1 MLDEII
7 NYVQSLQRQ
16 IEFLSMKL
24 AAVNPR
30 LDYNY
35 DQFLGKE
42 LLQSRSPETTLL
54 GPDPLGYGDLHHGHG
69 QLPMH
74 LPNLPMDGLC
84 DAYLRR
90 SMSVPSMASLVSDD
104 HLNGP
109 LSQAVGLCN
118 GDLQSVVEMGF
129 IQGRQ
134 GLGLGTPLGHGE
146 FILLNSSVQEAPCET
161 IFLPTAMCAGSSMCL
176 PGKLKVEL

>member
-1 MLDEII
+1 VTGKAVMLDEII

-35 DQFLGKE
+35 EQLLGKE
-42 LLQSRSPETTLL
+42 LLLSRSPETTLL
-54 GPDPLGYGDLHHGHG
+54 GPDPLGYGHDLHGHGHG
-69 QLPMH
+69 QLPLLVPH
-74 LPNLPMDGLC
+74 FSSLEGLG

-104 HLNGP
+104 QFCDP
-109 LSQAVGLCN
+109 LSQVP
-118 GDLQSVVEMGF
+118 S
-129 IQGRQ
+129 
-134 GLGLGTPLGHGE
+134 
-146 FILLNSSVQEAPCET
+146 
-161 IFLPTAMCAGSSMCL
+161 
-176 PGKLKVEL
+176 

>member
-35 DQFLGKE
+35 DQLLGKD

-54 GPDPLGYGDLHHGHG
+54 GPDPLGYGDLHCHG
-69 QLPMH
+69 QVPMPPLPSGC
-74 LPNLPMDGLC
+74 NLDMRGVEGLC

-90 SMSVPSMASLVSDD
+90 SMSVPSMPSLVSDD
-104 HLNGP
+104 HFSDP
-109 LSQAVGLCN
+109 LSQVLK
-118 GDLQSVVEMGF
+118 QK
-129 IQGRQ
+129 
-134 GLGLGTPLGHGE
+134 PLISHHY
-146 FILLNSSVQEAPCET
+146 
-161 IFLPTAMCAGSSMCL
+161 
-176 PGKLKVEL
+176 

>member
-1 MLDEII
+1 MQFQVTGKAVMLDEII

-35 DQFLGKE
+35 DQLLGKD

-54 GPDPLGYGDLHHGHG
+54 GPDPLGYGDLHCHG
-69 QLPMH
+69 QIPLPM
-74 LPNLPMDGLC
+74 PNLDMRGMEGLC

-104 HLNGP
+104 HFSDP
-109 LSQAVGLCN
+109 LSQV
-118 GDLQSVVEMGF
+118 
-129 IQGRQ
+129 
-134 GLGLGTPLGHGE
+134 
-146 FILLNSSVQEAPCET
+146 
-161 IFLPTAMCAGSSMCL
+161 
-176 PGKLKVEL
+176 